1 MPTIPRKLPNAS
13 LEDWNKNKPTKHVAR
28 EHMERVIRCA
38 PAAWQSAVRE
48 RLDAEA
54 PPILARN
61 LSDREWLQQ
70 PPEWAQAWDLMQAVA
85 DYEDE
90 FGQASLWNLDDYEI
104 CAMAKKLAGEAD
116 ELDALAIGQG
126 ATLEARV
133 DSIRLLVRC
142 VGVAEDKP
150 ITGEPAI
157 KRAQDAAW
165 WRRRLRVHVARV
177 VEAGAV
183 GGAYRVEVGYGAT
196 LTSLSDL
203 IQWAQACERS
213 VQQVGDIVMSQALAK
228 ELGCDAGSHWL
239 CIQSLRFD
247 ATRGKL
253 PVSWTYAYI
262 DAQYASVLKAIE
274 ANPSALMSEL
284 LEKEFGLDLAT
295 VEQDVTGCKLDA
307 LLAKNLNANKDEAAL
322 QVVRRYLT
330 RDNKPALVTVSI
342 HPAKRFSIRTT
353 LTRN

>member
-13 LEDWNKNKPTKHVAR
+13 LEDWNKNKPTPHMAR
-28 EHMERVIRCA
+28 EHLARVIRCA

-48 RLDAEA
+48 RLDAEV
-54 PPILARN
+54 PPILAQN

-177 VEAGAV
+177 VEAGA
-183 GGAYRVEVGYGAT
+183 R
-196 LTSLSDL
+196 
-203 IQWAQACERS
+203 
-213 VQQVGDIVMSQALAK
+213 
-228 ELGCDAGSHWL
+228 
-239 CIQSLRFD
+239 
-247 ATRGKL
+247 
-253 PVSWTYAYI
+253 
-262 DAQYASVLKAIE
+262 
-274 ANPSALMSEL
+274 PS
-284 LEKEFGLDLAT
+284 
-295 VEQDVTGCKLDA
+295 C
-307 LLAKNLNANKDEAAL
+307 AAMP
-322 QVVRRYLT
+322 RR
-330 RDNKPALVTVSI
+330 
-342 HPAKRFSIRTT
+342 
-353 LTRN
+353 